1 MIKVLGFIIDIIF
14 EICNELIIG
23 SFWLITSL
31 FENQKKTE
39 YNADFTPVSNILRK
53 RDTGFCLDGKFCLSE
68 TESYKNALIL
78 GGSGSGKSSTVLINS
93 ALYMMHGNS
102 SLIFNDPSHEI
113 RLLVSGALEQ
123 AGYTIKVIDYS
134 DERSECFNPLHR
146 CKTISDIQKLTS
158 LLVRNAL
165 GEAKDPFWNKSSEAL
180 LSLLIRYLIFYCDE
194 KYRTMYNVLHL
205 VNVLAGNPEK
215 IDKLIVC
222 AKDEKLLS
230 EYKAFIAFGDKTL

>member
-1 MIKVLGFIIDIIF
+1 
-14 EICNELIIG
+14 
-23 SFWLITSL
+23 
-31 FENQKKTE
+31 
-39 YNADFTPVSNILRK
+39 
-53 RDTGFCLDGKFCLSE
+53 
-68 TESYKNALIL
+68 
-78 GGSGSGKSSTVLINS
+78 
-93 ALYMMHGNS
+93 MHGNS

-215 IDKLIVC
+215 SI
-222 AKDEKLLS
+222 S
-230 EYKAFIAFGDKTL
+230 